1 MNQIICIEPMVHQ
14 YHIRY
19 ITDLYHEIPS
29 PRNDPRRFSNITD
42 QYQNVSDSFRHSQD
56 PTSDRHARNV
66 QTMKQ
71 MRIMENWRLTGHCHG
86 VTTWSRLQ
94 EKILKLGPNKNMK
107 VNNLQINRY
116 ILFSSQ
122 RACCSV
128 DIVSATVGSIIFENR
143 FEGIAQ
149 PRIHQFEKS
158 LCLS

>member
-71 MRIMENWRLTGHCHG
+71 MRIMENWRLSVHCHG
-86 VTTWSRLQ
+86 VTTWSRLR
-94 EKILKLGPNKNMK
+94 EKIVKLGPNKNMK
-107 VNNLQINRY
+107 VNNLQINRQIY
-116 ILFSSQ
+116 FIFITKSMLLSGH
-122 RACCSV
+122 SV
-128 DIVSATVGSIIFENR
+128 IYKDKRMG
-143 FEGIAQ
+143 
-149 PRIHQFEKS
+149 HQI
-158 LCLS
+158 